1 MKTTAAIITAALMTL
16 GLAAC
21 DKTVKTESTTETIRE
36 VPGQPDATSKSEV
49 TVVVPETA
57 APNAQEQKEEVTVKK
72 ESTDGTTTETT
83 KKFEVSK

>member
-21 DKTVKTESTTETIRE
+21 DKTVKTESTTEVIRE

>member
-1 MKTTAAIITAALMTL
+1 MKTTAAIIVAAFMTL

-21 DKTVKTESTTETIRE
+21 DKTVKTESTTEVTRE

>member
-49 TVVVPETA
+49 SVVVPETA